1 MRGNFMLSFLRLFDC
16 FLKKVDFLRKQ
27 TALSCRYRRKIQNR
41 KGRKAPLL
49 PEQAKDF
56 LKDAAL
62 RRQAMRKRREAVT
75 Q

>member
-1 MRGNFMLSFLRLFDC
+1 M
-16 FLKKVDFLRKQ
+16 VDFLIKQ

-41 KGRKAPLL
+41 KGRKAPLP

-62 RRQAMRKRREAVT
+62 RRQAMRKKRKAVT

>member
-1 MRGNFMLSFLRLFDC
+1 MRGEFMQSFLRFFDC
-16 FLKKVDFLRKQ
+16 FIKKVDFLIKQ
-27 TALSCRYRRKIQNR
+27 TALSFRYRRKIQNR
-41 KGRKAPLL
+41 KGRKAPLP

-62 RRQAMRKRREAVT
+62 RRQAMRKRRKAVT